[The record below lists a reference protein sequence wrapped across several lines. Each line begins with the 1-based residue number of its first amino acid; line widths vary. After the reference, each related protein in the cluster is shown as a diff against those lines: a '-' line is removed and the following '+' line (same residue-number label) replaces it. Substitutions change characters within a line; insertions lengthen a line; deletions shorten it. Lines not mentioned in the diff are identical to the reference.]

1 MGQTLSLGVVIVW
14 VAQRQALLAGL
25 RKSHRSLLLAVL
37 GLLFLAAIGAFS
49 AALRLLVVDGL
60 KAEASYLLASSA
72 EQVEWR
78 MQHHP
83 SFQVYLGQS
92 GQTLMNEGWV
102 NLPSERLLR
111 HGEAPEGMDLRAGW
125 VGGQPK
131 ILLLA
136 WRGDRT
142 LLLCRR
148 ADSALISLLMLG
160 AFLLLA
166 GWILLLFRRASAR
179 MLLPVDRELH
189 TAAELDAT
197 KERFFAS
204 IFHELGTPLT
214 SLMSRLETLLEREGD
229 QGRRLALSRC
239 YQDAHA
245 LSSLTADQLQ
255 RARFEAGST
264 TLQGEE
270 IPLDGLFSSLS
281 LRLEILFHLAG
292 MDLVVIAPPELSLW
306 ADRLKIEQ
314 ALTNLITNAIKY
326 GRPGQTI
333 RLLAWRA
340 DCQVILAVEDEGE
353 GFNPEPY
360 LAQGLIFHGGGRP
373 LAGRESTGL
382 GLWLVQR
389 IAQAHGGEL
398 GYGREGQRFRAL
410 LRLPQNGL
418 RSFAPN
424 RPGARGE

>member
-1 MGQTLSLGVVIVW
+1 LGHSWLFGVVIVW

-60 KAEASYLLASSA
+60 KAEARYLLASSA

-78 MQHHP
+78 TQHHP
-83 SFQVYLGQS
+83 SFQVYLRRS
-92 GQTLMNEGWV
+92 GQIWRSEDWLRS
-102 NLPSERLLR
+102 PSERLLR
-111 HGEAPEGMDLRAGW
+111 HGPSAEGMALRAGW
-125 VGGQPK
+125 VDGQPK

-136 WRGDRT
+136 WRGDWT

-148 ADSALISLLMLG
+148 ADSALIS
-160 AFLLLA
+160 FLLLGICLFLA
-166 GWILLLFRRASAR
+166 GCILLLFRRASAQ
-179 MLLPVDRELH
+179 MLLPVDRELL
-189 TAAELDAT
+189 TAAELDAA

-214 SLMSRLETLLEREGD
+214 SLMSRLETMLEREGD

-239 YQDAHA
+239 YQDALS
-245 LSSLTADQLQ
+245 LSSLAADQLQ
-255 RARFEAGST
+255 RARFEAGNA
-264 TLQGEE
+264 TLQWEE
-270 IPLDGLFSSLS
+270 IPVDGLFSGLS
-281 LRLEILFHLAG
+281 LRLDILLELAG
-292 MDLVVIAPPELSLW
+292 MAMVAEVPSGPSLW

-326 GRPGQTI
+326 GRKDQTI
-333 RLLAWRA
+333 RLLAWREE
-340 DCQVILAVEDEGE
+340 QKLILVVEDGGE
-353 GFNPEPY
+353 GFDAEPY
-360 LAQGLIFHGGGRP
+360 LRQGLVFHGGGRA

-398 GYGREGQRFRAL
+398 AFCREGLRFRAL
-410 LRLPQNGL
+410 LILPQEQP

-424 RPGARGE
+424 RLDAKGG